1 MQAKRASA
9 LADNIVGLER
19 LVPVPTEIHLRVMS
33 RRFQQ
38 RRLVAAGSLAV
49 ALIVIGYLLWA
60 FLQATGPSPLGLRQE
75 EQALL
80 GLMVL
85 AVVAAVEYVCY
96 RCPNCDSR
104 PLGKNWL
111 GVNPTRCPACKIRLQ
126 S

>member
-1 MQAKRASA
+1 LQVKRASA
-9 LADNIVGLER
+9 RADNIVGLER
-19 LVPVPTEIHLRVMS
+19 LVPVPTDIHLRVMS

-49 ALIVIGYLLWA
+49 ALIVICYLLWA
-60 FLQATGPSPLGLRQE
+60 FLQTTGPSPLGLRQE

-85 AVVAAVEYVCY
+85 AAVAAVEYVCY
-96 RCPNCDSR
+96 RCPNCNSR

-111 GVNPTRCPACKIRLQ
+111 GVNPTRCPACKMRLQ